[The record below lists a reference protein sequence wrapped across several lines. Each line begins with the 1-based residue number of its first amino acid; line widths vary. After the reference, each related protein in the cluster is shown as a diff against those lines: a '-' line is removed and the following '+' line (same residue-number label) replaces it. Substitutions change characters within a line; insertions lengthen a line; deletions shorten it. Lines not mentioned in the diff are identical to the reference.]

1 MSHPQVLERERA
13 TTEKPPRPARLSSD
27 VLPKVLNYLN
37 GRFVESTTTNYLMVM
52 NPALGKPLAQVP
64 LSTAAEVD
72 TAVHAAQAAF
82 PAWRET
88 SAVVRARYFFKLKM
102 LLEERSEEIARL
114 VTEEHGKTLAESRG
128 DVRRAIEN
136 VEVAAGIPS
145 LMMGYSQEDVAPGI
159 DSNTI
164 RRPLGVFAAITPFN
178 FPAMVP
184 LWFMPYA
191 VACGNT
197 FIVKPSEQ
205 VPLTQQLIF
214 KLIHEVGFPQGVVN
228 LINGAKEVVDAF
240 CTHPGI
246 RGVSFVGSSPVAK
259 HVYTLASQHG
269 KRVQALGGAKNFL
282 VVMPDANLEA
292 TAQNISDSCFGCAG
306 ERCLAGSVVLA
317 VGDIYPQ
324 VRDRLVQAAQ
334 RIALGAGTNEKT
346 TMGPVISEKHKQR
359 VLGYIEKGLAEGAK
373 LILDGRNVK
382 VQDHP
387 DGYFIGPTIFD
398 EVQPSMVIAQEEI
411 FGPVLSIIS
420 VKDLDEAIA
429 IIENHPLGNT
439 TSIFTQSGKAAR
451 EFQYRV
457 EVSMVGVNIG
467 VPAPMAFFSF
477 GGAKGSFFGD
487 LKAHGR
493 DAIEFYTDKKI
504 TISRW

>member
-1 MSHPQVLERERA
+1 MSRPQVMEREPN
-13 TTEKPPRPARLSSD
+13 TKEKLSPSPRIVSD
-27 VLPKVLNYLN
+27 TLPRILNYVN
-37 GRFVESTTTNYLMVM
+37 GRFVESGSAKYLAVT
-52 NPALGKPLAQVP
+52 NPALGRAIAQVP

-72 TAVHAAQAAF
+72 AAVQAAQAAF
-82 PAWRET
+82 GSWREMP
-88 SAVVRARYFFKLKM
+88 AVVRGRYFFKVKM
-102 LLEERSEEIARL
+102 LLEDHFEEIARQ

-128 DVRRAIEN
+128 DVRRGIEN
-136 VEVAAGIPS
+136 IEVAAGIPS

-159 DSNTI
+159 DTNTI
-164 RRPLGVFAAITPFN
+164 RRPIGVFAAVTPFN

-214 KLIHEVGFPQGVVN
+214 KVIHEVGFPPGVVN
-228 LINGAKEVVDAF
+228 LVNGGKEVVDAF

-259 HVYTLASQHG
+259 HVYSLASQHG

-282 VVMPDANLEA
+282 VVMPDANLETA
-292 TAQNISDSCFGCAG
+292 AQNISDSCFGCAG

-317 VGDIYPQ
+317 VGDVYPR
-324 VRDRLVQAAQ
+324 VRDKIMQAAQ
-334 RIALGAGTNEKT
+334 RIVLGPGTDEKT
-346 TMGPVISEKHKQR
+346 TMGPVVSEKHKQR
-359 VLGYIEKGLAEGAK
+359 VIGYIEKGIAEGAK
-373 LILDGRNVK
+373 LILDGRNAK
-382 VQDHP
+382 VPDHA
-387 DGYFIGPTIFD
+387 DGYFVGPTVFD
-398 EVQPSMVIAQEEI
+398 QVHPSMVIAQEEI
-411 FGPVLSIIS
+411 FGPVLSIIP
-420 VKDLDEAIA
+420 VKDIDEAIA
-429 IIENHPLGNT
+429 IIEDHPLGNT

-451 EFQYRV
+451 DFQYRV

-467 VPAPMAFFSF
+467 VPAPMAFFTF

-493 DAIEFYTDKKI
+493 DAIEFYTDKKV